1 MGLWVCIG
9 PVQQELFG
17 ILGVCIGPV
26 LQELYGIL
34 VCIGP
39 VQQELYGIMGVYR
52 ASSTGTVWDSGCV

>member
-17 ILGVCIGPV
+17 ILGA
-26 LQELYGIL
+26 
-34 VCIGP
+34 
-39 VQQELYGIMGVYR
+39 YR

>member
-1 MGLWVCIG
+1 MGFW
-9 PVQQELFG
+9 
-17 ILGVCIGPV
+17 VCIGPV